1 MAFDDELATRVRAM
15 LTCTKNVA
23 EKKMFGGLC
32 FLLNGKLLVG
42 VVKDTLLVRLGPDQ
56 KDEVI
61 LEDHVSEFKI
71 PGRGAMKGWVV
82 VDTEGVEDDEQ
93 LHDWI
98 RRAVKFVS
106 TLPVK

>member
-1 MAFDDELATRVRAM
+1 MAFDDELAARVRGM
-15 LTCTKNVA
+15 LTRTKNVA

-42 VVKDTLLVRLGPDQ
+42 VMKDSLLVRLGPDQ

-61 LEDHVSEFKI
+61 LGDHVSEFKI
-71 PGRGAMKGWVV
+71 PGRGAMKEWVV
-82 VDTEGVEDDEQ
+82 VDREGVEDDEQ
-93 LHDWI
+93 LHDWVQ
-98 RRAVKFVS
+98 RAVKFVS

>member
-1 MAFDDELATRVRAM
+1 MAFDEELATRVRERLAR
-15 LTCTKNVA
+15 TKNVA
-23 EKKMFGGLC
+23 ERQMFGGLC

-42 VVKDTLLVRLGPDQ
+42 VMKDTLIVRLGPTQ

-82 VDTEGVEDDEQ
+82 VDLEGVEDDEQ
-93 LHDWI
+93 LHDWVQ
-98 RRAVKFVS
+98 RAV
-106 TLPVK
+106 TLVTTLQVK